1 MTGPSPGIEGQ
12 GVFPLVRVAGVVVL
26 LFFFLLGVKGLGE
39 GFELIG
45 SDLLDSFFRAT
56 ENPFIGLVVGL
67 LATTLMQ
74 SSSVTTSMVVALVAA
89 PESPLPLANA
99 VPMIMGA
106 NIGTTVTST
115 IVSLGHIGRQEEFR
129 RAFPVAVCHDLF
141 NYLAVLVLL
150 PLELTTGY
158 LRRSAIA
165 LGSLIEGVGGVTYE
179 SPIRA
184 AMNAGF
190 APIETAS
197 RSLFPAQAGQAA
209 FVIVVSGLLIF
220 SALYLLVKV
229 MRSAAH
235 GRVEVMVTDLLGSSA
250 LLSML
255 VGAVV
260 TVMVQSSSITTSLL
274 VPLAAAGL
282 LRLEQAFPVTLG
294 ANVGTTVTAFLAALA
309 VSGPNAAAGLEIALV
324 HLLFNLSGILLVYP
338 VVGIRQVPLRAALAL
353 TGVALRSRKMVVFW
367 VAGLFYGVPTIVL
380 LISRWLN

>member
-99 VPMIMGA
+99 VPMTMGA

-141 NYLAVLVLL
+141 NYLAV
-150 PLELTTGY
+150 
-158 LRRSAIA
+158 
-165 LGSLIEGVGGVTYE
+165 
-179 SPIRA
+179 
-184 AMNAGF
+184 
-190 APIETAS
+190 
-197 RSLFPAQAGQAA
+197 
-209 FVIVVSGLLIF
+209 
-220 SALYLLVKV
+220 
-229 MRSAAH
+229 
-235 GRVEVMVTDLLGSSA
+235 
-250 LLSML
+250 SM
-255 VGAVV
+255 
-260 TVMVQSSSITTSLL
+260 T
-274 VPLAAAGL
+274 
-282 LRLEQAFPVTLG
+282 
-294 ANVGTTVTAFLAALA
+294 
-309 VSGPNAAAGLEIALV
+309 
-324 HLLFNLSGILLVYP
+324 
-338 VVGIRQVPLRAALAL
+338 
-353 TGVALRSRKMVVFW
+353 
-367 VAGLFYGVPTIVL
+367 
-380 LISRWLN
+380 